1 MVTSS
6 IIFPLSTNIKSFQR
20 WGDNDI
26 SKRIKQSLILY
37 DKVMFETGT
46 YKLEGKD
53 AVLQGFTPWG
63 EFNTKEQV
71 LNEIQRVQINN
82 EDMFITHRAR
92 ILGVFLL
99 MPTSTKSRKRI
110 ISLQIFVH

>member
-1 MVTSS
+1 MEPPPKRARSASKTYGLFSNVVLFPCIQVRYALYWKRFNYRVMETSS

-37 DKVMFETGT
+37 DKVILETGT

-53 AVLQGFTPWG
+53 AVLQGFTP
-63 EFNTKEQV
+63 
-71 LNEIQRVQINN
+71 
-82 EDMFITHRAR
+82 
-92 ILGVFLL
+92 LG
-99 MPTSTKSRKRI
+99 
-110 ISLQIFVH
+110 